1 MKKSLLYC
9 SIVAAL
15 SPLATTSFAA
25 ENGADAPETVVVT
38 GTRVKGRTID
48 DTAVPVDV
56 ISNDLISK
64 SGASETGELLQK
76 LAPSFNF
83 SRTTISDGTDII
95 RPATLRGLGPDQVLI
110 LVNGKRRHSQA
121 WVNIQQ
127 TVGRGSSGTDI
138 NSIPVSAIDRIEV
151 LRDGAA
157 AQYGSDAIAG
167 VINIIL
173 KKSTEQ
179 TELMAR
185 WGQTTEGDGDT
196 LQVAGNTTFNFGED
210 GYLNLS
216 AEIRDRDATNRAGP
230 SSRKNRVILRLGDSS
245 SENKY
250 FFLNGGVG
258 NFYFFGGLS
267 DREGESGG
275 FYRFEDRADRN
286 VPQVYP
292 DGFLPL
298 QQTGVKDRSFALGF
312 TDFIGDNWEYDIS
325 AVYGKNTFEFGVRN
339 SINASYAAEYLA
351 NNPGA
356 SDTDIAANAGPT
368 SGRSGAINFDQLT
381 FNVDF
386 NGSVDFND
394 TTLYLATGL
403 EYRDESYNI
412 DAGDVASYSCG
423 RTGNATSPFPS
434 VIDPSATAACGFQG
448 FPGYSPATAARS
460 QRSRD
465 SWAIYLDGETNLTP
479 DFLLGA
485 ALRLEDYSDAGNSST
500 GKLSMR
506 WDATESFAVRGA
518 LSTGFRAPSLSQ
530 RAFTT
535 VITNVSGTA
544 LSQSYHAPDG
554 DAFAAAY
561 GVNGL
566 KHETSNNASLGF
578 VYKPGNGLN
587 VAFDLYQIDIDDR
600 IVLGGA
606 LNGVGTDANGNTVT
620 NQAAVN
626 FLTANNYDTGQFFS
640 NAIDTETF
648 GADLVLTYD
657 WNNEYGDFVFTWV
670 SHYNRTEVKSI
681 NAPAGVQASTIF
693 PQAQVDNVET
703 GQPRQ
708 RMLLGLDW
716 NSGNWATSVKLNRY
730 GKVATSFFTCDGLGI
745 PTSNPNVC
753 GDVLGID
760 TAKSIKS
767 EGKWL
772 LDLSVSYDFNN
783 GLVASVGGNNV
794 TDQYPTKLPDNA
806 VHRFIS
812 DAPGFGNFIY
822 PWEST
827 PFGINGA
834 NYYVKFNYKF

>member
-1 MKKSLLYC
+1 MKKSLIYC

-15 SPLATTSFAA
+15 SAAPNVSFAA
-25 ENGADAPETVVVT
+25 EGADDVEDTVVVL
-38 GTRVKGRTID
+38 GTRVKGRSID

-83 SRTTISDGTDII
+83 SRTTVSDGTDII

-127 TVGRGSSGTDI
+127 TVGRGTSGTDI

-173 KKSTEQ
+173 KKDTEE

-196 LQVAGNTTFNFGED
+196 LQVAANTTFNFGED
-210 GYLNLS
+210 SYLNLS
-216 AEIRDRDATNRAGP
+216 AELRDREATNRAGP
-230 SSRKNRVILRLGDSS
+230 SSRKDRVIMRLGDSS
-245 SENKY
+245 SDNKY
-250 FFLNGGVG
+250 LFLNGAIGR
-258 NFYFFGGLS
+258 FYYFGGYS
-267 DREGESGG
+267 EREGESGG

-298 QQTGVKDRSFALGF
+298 QQTEVKDRSFAMGF
-312 TDFIGDNWEYDIS
+312 SDFIGEDWEYDIS
-325 AVYGKNTFEFGVRN
+325 AVYGKNTFAFGVRN
-339 SINASYAAEYLA
+339 SLNASYAAEYLF

-356 SDTDIAANAGPT
+356 SDADIAANAGPT
-368 SGRSGAINFDQLT
+368 SGKSGDINFDQLT
-381 FNVDF
+381 FNLDF
-386 NGSVDFND
+386 NGSVDAGD
-394 TTLYLATGL
+394 STLYLATGL
-403 EYRDESYNI
+403 EYRDESYSI
-412 DAGDVASYSCG
+412 GAGDLASYSCG
-423 RTGNATSPFPS
+423 LTGGTTNPFPS
-434 VIDPSATAACGFQG
+434 VIDPNATAACGFQG
-448 FPGYSPATAARS
+448 FPGYSPQTAARS
-460 QRSRD
+460 VRD
-465 SWAIYLDGETNLTP
+465 RDNWAVYLDGEANVTP

-485 ALRLEDYSDAGNSST
+485 AVRFEDYSDAGTSTT

-506 WDATESFAVRGA
+506 WDATDSFALRGA
-518 LSTGFRAPSLSQ
+518 VSSGFRAPSLSQ

-535 VITNVSGTA
+535 VITNVSGTQ

-554 DAFAAAY
+554 DPFAAAY

-566 KHETSNNASLGF
+566 KHETSKNASFGF
-578 VYKPGNGLN
+578 VYNPKNGLN
-587 VAFDLYQIDIDDR
+587 VTLDLYQIDIEDR
-600 IVLGGA
+600 IILGGA
-606 LNGVGTDANGNTVT
+606 LTGVGTDANGNAVV
-620 NQAAVN
+620 NQAAVD
-626 FLTANNYDTGQFFS
+626 FLAANNYDTGQFFS
-640 NAIDTETF
+640 NGVDTETF

-657 WNNEYGDFVFTWV
+657 WTNNYGDFVFTWV
-670 SHYNRTEVKSI
+670 SHYNRTEVESI
-681 NAPAGVQASTIF
+681 NAPDGVLASTIF
-693 PQAQVDNVET
+693 PQSQIDNIET
-703 GQPRQ
+703 SQPRQ

-716 NSGNWATSVKLNRY
+716 DVGNWSTSFKLNRY

-753 GDVLGID
+753 GDILGID
-760 TAKSIKS
+760 TATSIRS
-767 EGKWL
+767 EAKWL
-772 LDLSVSYDFNN
+772 LDLAVSYDFNN

-794 TDQYPTKLPDNA
+794 TDQYPTELPDNA

-812 DAPGFGNFIY
+812 DAPGFGNYIY

-834 NYYVKFNYKF
+834 NYYIKFDYKF